1 MIFPLW
7 DGDKRKKEESPPPP
21 QPGMIE
27 MLLFWLLCTT
37 ARPAGYFLSGKIRK
51 FQPSKKHGG
60 KKKDVTQVASL
71 SSPFF

>member
-7 DGDKRKKEESPPPP
+7 DGDKKKKKNPPPP

-37 ARPAGYFLSGKIRK
+37 ARPAGYFLSGKIRTIPTPK
-51 FQPSKKHGG
+51 ETWG
-60 KKKDVTQVASL
+60 KKERCDPGCQIVVA
-71 SSPFF
+71 FFF